1 MKARII
7 NISELKKSALEMEA
21 ESLLGRLTKE
31 KTIEV
36 TPKPQSARTIKRA
49 FNKAAATLSLE
60 IRYRTRNDKLYVLL
74 K

>member
-7 NISELKKSALEMEA
+7 DVSELKKSALEMEA
-21 ESLLGRLTKE
+21 EGLLGKLTKD

-36 TPKPQSARTIKRA
+36 TPDRQSARTIKRA
-49 FNKAAATLSLE
+49 FNKAATTLGLT
-60 IRYRTRNDKLYVLL
+60 IRYRTRNDRLYVLL

>member
-7 NISELKKSALEMEA
+7 DISELRKSALEMEA
-21 ESLLGRLTKE
+21 EGLLGRLTRE

-36 TPKPQSARTIKRA
+36 TPDRQSARTIKRA
-49 FNKAAATLSLE
+49 FNKAAATLKIG